1 MKITTI
7 GAVRHMIREA
17 VIREFGEPT
26 AASGTDPTSPKG
38 FYDYEIER
46 GADIHSFWY
55 KSPGRPMGEDGD
67 PYRAKDAAAYIGMK
81 APEPEPE
88 ESPEGTGD
96 TESSPP
102 GETETEADTLG
113 GEGEEGEENVTDE
126 TEET

>member
-7 GAVRHMIREA
+7 GAVRRMIREA
-17 VIREFGEPT
+17 LIREFGEPT

-46 GADIHSFWY
+46 GADIHGFWY

-81 APEPEPE
+81 APEPEQPG

-102 GETETEADTLG
+102 VEPESED
-113 GEGEEGEENVTDE
+113 EESEENVTDE